1 MSMLLR
7 RRLMEAS
14 SVTPAPGGLGEF
26 SKGYAATLTPNSQ
39 TELVIQHNMGVTPKV
54 VILEM
59 VDRTAAT
66 LTNYAYFGIYELDIS
81 GMQNDK
87 TGLVSYA
94 HRYNGTD
101 YTDKKS
107 LPDTDCIEADTTTV
121 TLKPPYNNNRSPFD
135 TGTTYR
141 VQVYG

>member
-39 TELVIQHNMGVTPKV
+39 TEWVIQHDMGVTPKV

-66 LTNYAYFGIYELDIS
+66 ITNYTLFGFYELDVA
-81 GMQNDK
+81 GMQNDT
-87 TGLVSYA
+87 TGIVSYEY
-94 HRYNGTD
+94 HFNN
-101 YTDKKS
+101 
-107 LPDTDCIEADTTTV
+107 ADTKAQGSISGTSKIDASTTTI